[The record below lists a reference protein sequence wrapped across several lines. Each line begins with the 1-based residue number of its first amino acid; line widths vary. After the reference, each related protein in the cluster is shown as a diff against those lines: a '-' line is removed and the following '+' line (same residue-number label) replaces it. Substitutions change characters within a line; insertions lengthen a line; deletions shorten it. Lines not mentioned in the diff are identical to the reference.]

1 MSRLPGT
8 VLGVVGSQ
16 GCEGDDVAEQ
26 FGQRLR
32 ALRLQQGLQQSDLTG
47 PGVSVSYVSMLE
59 NGNREPTSRVL
70 DHLAAV
76 LRVDRRDLTG
86 PTPADQLDEEQRW
99 ALAGAEIAL
108 STGEPERA
116 RAEFAA
122 LESDLGLPAS
132 WGLARALEAVG
143 DLEAALTVL
152 DRVVA
157 ATGPAADHPLAVR
170 AQLARARCLTEVGED
185 VAALEAAIA
194 AISAVEEHD
203 LTGTD
208 EHAQALSALVGRYY
222 TVGDLLNAETTARE
236 LLALVDAGSSWRAR
250 GSAYWNV
257 AGVAEAMGDLPRAVA
272 YAERALALLSEGDD
286 ERAWARCAIACAW
299 FWMRHPD
306 AVDHLADVDSLLAQ
320 ARGKLATSGTDTDLA
335 YLETEQARAALLH
348 GDADTAV
355 DLAGRARE
363 RLGTQARA
371 ETADTLLVLAQA
383 RLELGE
389 RDAAAALAD
398 QLEMTLLSQPHS
410 RPAAHTWRGLAD
422 THRALGNHD
431 AAFRALEHAL
441 NAHALPTLPT
451 TSPRRTR
458 TQH

>member
-1 MSRLPGT
+1 M
-8 VLGVVGSQ
+8 
-16 GCEGDDVAEQ
+16 AEQ
-26 FGQRLR
+26 FGQRLK
-32 ALRLQQGLQQSDLTG
+32 ALRLQRGLQQSDLSG

-59 NGNREPTSRVL
+59 NGKREPTARVIA
-70 DHLAAV
+70 HLAGV
-76 LRVDRRDLTG
+76 LGLDPFELSG
-86 PTPADQLDEEQRW
+86 PTLADKLDDERRW
-99 ALAGAEIAL
+99 ALAGAELAL
-108 STGEPERA
+108 STGEHERA

-122 LESDLGLPAS
+122 LEASVGLPAS
-132 WGLARALEAVG
+132 WGLARALEALG

-152 DRVVA
+152 DRVVVGVGL
-157 ATGPAADHPLAVR
+157 TGDYLLLVR
-170 AQLARARCLTEVGED
+170 AHIARSRCFGEIGED
-185 VAALEAAIA
+185 VAALEAAIEA
-194 AISAVEEHD
+194 ATTIESHG

-208 EHAQALSALVGRYY
+208 EHAQALSTLVGRYY

-236 LLALVDAGSSWRAR
+236 LLALVDAGSSWKAR

-257 AGVAEAMGDLPRAVA
+257 AGVAEALGDLPRAVA

-286 ERAWARCAIACAW
+286 ERAWARCAVACAW

-306 AVDHLADVDSLLAQ
+306 APEHLDAVDRLLAQ
-320 ARGKLATSGTDTDLA
+320 AGSKLATSGTDTDLA

-348 GDADTAV
+348 GDPDAAVNLAD
-355 DLAGRARE
+355 RALE

-383 RLELGE
+383 HLERGDHE
-389 RDAAAALAD
+389 TSAALAD
-398 QLEMTLLSQPHS
+398 QLELTLLSLPHS

-422 THRALGNHD
+422 THKALGNHD
-431 AAFRALEHAL
+431 AAYRALEHAL

-458 TQH
+458 THG

>member
-1 MSRLPGT
+1 M
-8 VLGVVGSQ
+8 
-16 GCEGDDVAEQ
+16 AEQ
-26 FGQRLR
+26 FGQRLK
-32 ALRLQQGLQQSDLTG
+32 ALRLQRGLQQSDLSG

-59 NGNREPTSRVL
+59 NGNREPTARVIE
-70 DHLAAV
+70 HLAHV
-76 LRVDRRDLTG
+76 LGVDALELAG
-86 PTPADQLDEEQRW
+86 PTPADKLDDETRW
-99 ALAGAEIAL
+99 ALAAAEMAL
-108 STGEPERA
+108 ATGEHERA

-122 LESDLGLPAS
+122 LEASVGGPAS
-132 WGLARALEAVG
+132 WGLARALEAIG
-143 DLEAALTVL
+143 DLEAALTAL

-157 ATGPAADHPLAVR
+157 GVGRAGDQLLTVR
-170 AQLARARCLTEVGED
+170 AHIARGRCLTEIGED
-185 VAALEAAIA
+185 VGALQAAID
-194 AISAVEEHD
+194 AVTTVEAHG
-203 LTGTD
+203 LNGTD

-236 LLALVDAGSSWRAR
+236 LLALVDAGSSWKAR

-257 AGVAEAMGDLPRAVA
+257 AGVAEAMGDLPKAVA

-306 AVDHLADVDSLLAQ
+306 AADHLDVVDGLLTQ
-320 ARGKLATSGTDTDLA
+320 AGSKLATSGTDTDLA

-348 GDADTAV
+348 GDPDAAL
-355 DLAGRARE
+355 DLAGRALE

-371 ETADTLLVLAQA
+371 ETADTLLVLTQAQ
-383 RLELGE
+383 LERGE
-389 RDAAAALAD
+389 HPAAAAFAD
-398 QLEMTLLSQPHS
+398 QLELTLLSLPHS

-422 THRALGNHD
+422 TQKALGNHD
-431 AAFRALEHAL
+431 AAYRALEHAL

-458 TQH
+458 TTG